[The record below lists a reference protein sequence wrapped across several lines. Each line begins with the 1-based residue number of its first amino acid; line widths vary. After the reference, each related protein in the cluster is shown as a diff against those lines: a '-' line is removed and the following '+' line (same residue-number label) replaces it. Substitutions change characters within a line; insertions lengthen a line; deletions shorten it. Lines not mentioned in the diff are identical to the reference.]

1 MYYKDYSIDKYA
13 KGGIFKDKLLGSSP
27 NYDGILKLLKQY
39 FISPNIFLTEGEIGG
54 NYYVINN
61 SKGVVKDYYVFFS
74 KGRYRFFEKDKSNS
88 DANIL
93 EKDYKLKQRISNN
106 KKEIANLKKSTT
118 ESLENENTL
127 KYALQNVV
135 SSGTIA
141 SITDITE
148 YEEINDIRLEAIKI
162 LDKEGNKFYS
172 KNGLKDILQKAK
184 ESLKLKT
191 NDKSINYAKN
201 IKEGN
206 KYGDWTLTYYKPI
219 SETIGAIRLVN
230 QETIDKIELIGDSLN
245 KTWFTS
251 YNGIQIEEKNPE
263 IVIEKVLEL
272 ANKNIDESK
281 TEDIEQVEIKK
292 GEMDEGVSVFDM
304 ENEEPNYNSISELQD
319 ELNRLVR
326 WSNQYGNKGADA
338 KIKQL
343 RERIEYLKKYEK
355 ENNIDNLIKSLE
367 ISLKYSDSKDK
378 INLEK
383 LISALKITQKYEVKN
398 EEINRLKDNPE
409 AKIIYDN
416 LPQILNIKSS
426 NLKSEYDSVRVDLAL
441 EIDEI
446 MMKEAPANW
455 LGDEPR
461 GKVILNLLYNVLD
474 QDKDA
479 TLKLFEL
486 LKTIPKYQHSS
497 TDIITE
503 TYNRVSNGKI
513 DSGEG
518 AIFLNKNGIEVTYEI
533 YDELRDLEK
542 KFRKKLR
549 GLEVGDIITVKGKN
563 GNKDF
568 SANFRGKTND
578 GKLIVTF
585 EGGKQMSINSDEY
598 Y

>member
-343 RERIEYLKKYEK
+343 RERIEYLQKYEK

>member
-13 KGGIFKDKLLGSSP
+13 KGGIFKDKLIGSSP
-27 NYDGILKLLKQY
+27 NYDGILKLLKQFFY
-39 FISPNIFLTEGEIGG
+39 SPNIYLTEGEIGG

-118 ESLENENTL
+118 ESVENENTL
-127 KYALQNVV
+127 KYALQNWV

-141 SITDITE
+141 SMTDITE

-172 KNGLKDILQKAK
+172 INGLKDILQKAK
-184 ESLKLKT
+184 ESAKLKT

-251 YNGIQIEEKNPE
+251 YNGITIEEKNPD
-263 IVIEKVLEL
+263 IVIKEVLKL

-281 TEDIEQVEIKK
+281 KEDIEQVEI
-292 GEMDEGVSVFDM
+292 
-304 ENEEPNYNSISELQD
+304 
-319 ELNRLVR
+319 
-326 WSNQYGNKGADA
+326 NKESKLD
-338 KIKQL
+338 KRIKT
-343 RERIEYLKKYEK
+343 
-355 ENNIDNLIKSLE
+355 LE
-367 ISLKYSDSKDK
+367 ISLKYAKSESKAK
-378 INLEK
+378 LEK
-383 LISALKITQKYEVKN
+383 RISTLKVAQKYEVKN
-398 EEINRLKDNPE
+398 DEIDRLKDNLE

-455 LGDEPR
+455 LGNEPR
-461 GKVILNLLYNVLD
+461 GKVILNLLYNALD
-474 QDKDA
+474 KDKDA

-503 TYNRVSNGKI
+503 TYDRVSNGKI
-513 DSGEG
+513 DSDEG
-518 AIFLNKNGIEVTYEI
+518 AIFLNENGIEVSYEI
-533 YDELRDLEK
+533 YDKLRDLEK

-578 GKLIVTF
+578 GKLIVTY
-585 EGGKQMSINSDEY
+585 EGGKQMTINSDEY